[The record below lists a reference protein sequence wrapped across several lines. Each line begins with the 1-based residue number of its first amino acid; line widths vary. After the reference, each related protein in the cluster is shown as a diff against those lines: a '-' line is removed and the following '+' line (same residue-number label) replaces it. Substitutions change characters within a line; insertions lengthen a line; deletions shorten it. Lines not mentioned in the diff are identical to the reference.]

1 MLEIVIGGLAE
12 PPEAK
17 TRYTFCQAEK
27 TTGLGFELTAEG
39 SLVFTTVFL
48 RNNNP
53 PLYPRY
59 TAELAQCSAP
69 LCSLFRYVDY
79 SQLEAGEGVF
89 QYRAP
94 PVDPVLLAMGLALA
108 HHLDSKYGGG
118 WAVEVYTDAW
128 PMYTDLLAMAKP
140 LSGTLRVYTSVYDPR
155 AAVADRVV
163 LAVQGLTYEGL
174 AMKKA
179 WAGGRLC
186 RAYTPPPAA
195 EVEDPDVKELL
206 RTLWEAGGFLSLKYA
221 QEKYGQAVIKASQLG
236 LVKLDALTLTVRLT
250 DLGIRALG
258 I

>member
-1 MLEIVIGGLAE
+1 MLEIVIGGLTD
-12 PPEAK
+12 PPPAK
-17 TRYTFCQAEK
+17 TRYTFCQAER

-39 SLVFTTVFL
+39 SLVFTTIFL

-53 PLYPRY
+53 PLYPRH

-69 LCSLFRYVDY
+69 LCALFRYVDY
-79 SQLEAGEGVF
+79 GELQRGEGVF

-108 HHLDSKYGGG
+108 FHLDTHTES

-140 LSGTLRVYTSVYDPR
+140 LSGILRVYTSAYDPK
-155 AAVADRVV
+155 AAVADRVL

-179 WAGGRLC
+179 WSGGRLC
-186 RAYTPPPAA
+186 RAYTPPPTA
-195 EVEDPDVKELL
+195 EVEDPDVKDLL

-236 LVKLDALTLTVRLT
+236 LVRLDALTLTVRLT

>member
-17 TRYTFCQAEK
+17 IRYTFCQAER
-27 TTGLGFELTAEG
+27 TTGLGFDLTPEG

-53 PLYPRY
+53 PLYPRH
-59 TAELAQCSAP
+59 TAELAQCNAP

-79 SQLEAGEGVF
+79 GELQTGEGVF
-89 QYRAP
+89 QYRSP

-108 HHLDSKYGGG
+108 FHLDASAEG

-140 LSGTLRVYTSVYDPR
+140 LSGTLRVYTSVYDPK

-163 LAVQGLTYEGL
+163 LAVQGLSYEGL

-186 RAYTPPPAA
+186 RPYTPPPIT

-221 QEKYGQAVIKASQLG
+221 QEKYGQAVVKASQLG
-236 LVKLDALTLTVRLT
+236 LVRLDALTLTVRLT
-250 DLGIRALG
+250 DLGIRALS

>member
-1 MLEIVIGGLAE
+1 A
-12 PPEAK
+12 
-17 TRYTFCQAEK
+17 
-27 TTGLGFELTAEG
+27 
-39 SLVFTTVFL
+39 
-48 RNNNP
+48 
-53 PLYPRY
+53 
-59 TAELAQCSAP
+59 
-69 LCSLFRYVDY
+69 LFRYVDY
-79 SQLEAGEGVF
+79 GELQRGEGVF
-89 QYRAP
+89 QYKAP

-128 PMYTDLLAMAKP
+128 PAFSDLLAMVKP
-140 LSGTLRVYTSVYDPR
+140 LSGTLRVYTSVYDPK

-179 WAGGRLC
+179 WAGGGLC
-186 RAYTPPPAA
+186 RPYTPPPIT

-221 QEKYGQAVIKASQLG
+221 QEKYGQAVVRASQLG
-236 LVKLDALTLTVRLT
+236 LVRLDALTLTVRLT

-258 I
+258 V